1 MQLAP
6 LTDAVRWQAVL
17 DRDRNL
23 DGSFVYAVRSTGGY
37 CRTGCPSRRPR
48 RKQVEFFP
56 LPAAAEQAGYRAC
69 RRCHPREAVRRHPHV
84 DLAERACR
92 ALDAAGGARLT
103 LAGLAHQLSVSA
115 AHLQRVFSRTT
126 GISPKAYADA
136 VRAGRLR
143 SALRSGET
151 VSRALYGAGY
161 GSPSRV
167 YEGRG
172 RTMGMTPATY
182 RQGGAGMQISYTT
195 VDSPLGKVLVAA
207 TARGLCFVS
216 LADSD
221 RALERA
227 LSAEF
232 PKAER
237 TRADQGMDRM
247 VRDVL
252 ARLSGRVPHAELPL
266 DIQATAFQRAV
277 WQALQRIPAGQTVT
291 YAELAARIGKPKAVR
306 AVASACA
313 SNNVAVVI
321 PCHRVVRSDGGLGG
335 YRWGV
340 KRKQELL
347 RVEAVSRKQGAGS
360 RK

>member
-6 LTDAVRWQAVL
+6 LTDADRWRAVL
-17 DRDRNL
+17 DRDRSL
-23 DGSFVYAVRSTGGY
+23 DGTFVYAVRSTGIY

-56 LPAAAEQAGYRAC
+56 VPAAAEQAGYRAC

-92 ALDAAGGARLT
+92 ALDAAGGERVT
-103 LAGLAHQLSVSA
+103 LAGLARRLRASP
-115 AHLQRVFSRTT
+115 AHLQRVFTRTT
-126 GISPKAYADA
+126 GISPRAYADA
-136 VRAGRLR
+136 IRMDRLR

-172 RTMGMTPATY
+172 RIIGMTPATY
-182 RQGGAGMQISYTT
+182 RQGGAGMQINYTT
-195 VDSPLGKVLVAA
+195 GDSPLGKVLVAA

-216 LADSD
+216 LADSEH
-221 RALERA
+221 ALEQA
-227 LSAEF
+227 LVAEF
-232 PKAER
+232 PRAER
-237 TRADQGMDRM
+237 TRADVGMGRM
-247 VRDVL
+247 VRGVL
-252 ARLSGRVPHAELPL
+252 ARLSGRTPHAELPL

-277 WQALQRIPAGQTVT
+277 WGALQRIPAGQTVT
-291 YAELAARIGKPKAVR
+291 YAELADRIGRPKAVR
-306 AVASACA
+306 AVAGACA
-313 SNNVAVVI
+313 SNNLAVVI

-340 KRKQELL
+340 ERKQELL
-347 RVEAVSRKQGAGS
+347 RAEGAGG
-360 RK
+360 KE

>member
-6 LTDAVRWQAVL
+6 LTDADRWQAVL
-17 DRDRNL
+17 DRDRSL
-23 DGSFVYAVRSTGGY
+23 DGSFVYAVRSTGIY

-92 ALDAAGGARLT
+92 ALDAAGGERLT

-126 GISPKAYADA
+126 GISPRAYADA

-143 SALRSGET
+143 RALRSGET

-195 VDSPLGKVLVAA
+195 ADSPLGKLLVAA

-227 LSAEF
+227 LGAEF
-232 PKAER
+232 PKAEP
-237 TRADQGMDRM
+237 TRADQGMGRI

-252 ARLSGRVPHAELPL
+252 ARLSGRAPHAELPL

-277 WQALQRIPAGQTVT
+277 WQALQRIPAGQTVS
-291 YAELAARIGKPKAVR
+291 YAELAKRIGRPKAVR

-313 SNNVAVVI
+313 SNNVAIVI

-347 RVEAVSRKQGAGS
+347 RAEGVSRKQGPGS

>member
-6 LTDAVRWQAVL
+6 PTDADRWRAVL
-17 DRDRNL
+17 DRDRSL
-23 DGSFVYAVRSTGGY
+23 DGAFVYAVRSTGIY

-48 RKQVEFFP
+48 REQVEFFP
-56 LPAAAEQAGYRAC
+56 VPAAAEQAGYRAC

-92 ALDAAGGARLT
+92 ALDAAGGERVT
-103 LAGLAHQLSVSA
+103 LAGLARRLRVSP
-115 AHLQRVFSRTT
+115 AHLQRVFTRIT

-136 VRAGRLR
+136 VRADRLR
-143 SALRSGET
+143 SALRSGES

-161 GSPSRV
+161 GSPSRI

-182 RQGGAGMQISYTT
+182 RKGGAGMQINYTT
-195 VDSPLGKVLVAA
+195 ADSPLGRVLVAA

-216 LADSD
+216 LANSD

-227 LSAEF
+227 LGAEF
-232 PKAER
+232 PRAER
-237 TRADQGMDRM
+237 TRADRGLGRT

-252 ARLSGRVPHAELPL
+252 ARLAGRAPHAELSL

-277 WQALQRIPAGQTVT
+277 WEALQQIPAGQTVS
-291 YAELAARIGKPKAVR
+291 YAELAERIGKPKAVR

-313 SNNVAVVI
+313 TNNVAVVI

-340 KRKQELL
+340 ERKQELL
-347 RVEAVSRKQGAGS
+347 RAEGARG
-360 RK
+360 